1 MEEKGNGFLGVSELV
16 VQLLMFKVDG
26 ILGPRK
32 MVSIKELITFF
43 AEWRGR
49 EFFVGEKQQ
58 SLEEKRGKK

>member
-32 MVSIKELITFF
+32 MVSTKELITFL

-49 EFFVGEKQQ
+49 EFVIGEKD
-58 SLEEKRGKK
+58 